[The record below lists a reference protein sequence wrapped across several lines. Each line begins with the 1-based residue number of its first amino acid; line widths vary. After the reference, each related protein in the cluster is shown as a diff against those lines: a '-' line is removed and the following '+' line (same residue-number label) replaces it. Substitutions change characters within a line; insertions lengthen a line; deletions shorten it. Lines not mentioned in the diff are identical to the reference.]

1 MRRGTRHASPAGIMR
16 SAFALLSCFVL
27 LSRPAPAF
35 ATQTRPVPGA
45 RLRFET
51 TSLEGRLAGTLVNW
65 EEDTLLVSVDGYSP
79 GLALIVPVDSLR
91 QLEVMSERPLTL
103 EGLGLGIVAGTVA
116 ALIASPDVLDEN
128 GDCTTIECIAYQVS
142 PNLDTRIAV
151 LGGVGALLGTIAG
164 ALTKVDT
171 WVAVPF
177 KRVQIGPTP
186 DGGLALGMRI
196 SF

>member
-1 MRRGTRHASPAGIMR
+1 MRPAV
-16 SAFALLSCFVL
+16 ALLSYFVL
-27 LSRPAPAF
+27 LTRPAPAF
-35 ATQTRPVPGA
+35 GTQTRPLPGA
-45 RLRFET
+45 RIRFET
-51 TSLEGRLAGTLVNW
+51 TSLEGRLAGTLVDW
-65 EEDTLLVSVDGYSP
+65 EEDTLLVNVDGYSR

-91 QLEVMSERPLTL
+91 QLEAMTERPLTL
-103 EGLGLGIVAGTVA
+103 EGLGLGIVAGTVVA
-116 ALIASPDVLDEN
+116 FIASPDVLDEN

-142 PNLDTRIAV
+142 PDLDARIAV
-151 LGGVGALLGTIAG
+151 LSGVGAVLGTIAG

-177 KRVQIGPTP
+177 KRVEIGPTR